1 MTALMTWLTPAAG
14 PGRDE
19 VAAVIDRLAAE
30 PGGPRF
36 VPHVTVAAGLEA
48 GEHEATRALTSLVA
62 DLPPFDVSFSEFG
75 CEQEYFRALYL
86 RAEPCAQL
94 GALREAAL
102 RAWALPQAPYLPH
115 LSLLYSSGVG
125 AGRKRAILG
134 DVGITLPLT
143 LLFDAVELWADP
155 GQGVSGWRRVA
166 RVPLPS
172 RLSQPPATV
181 PGTWK
186 EMARLPGASRQVS
199 SSGAT

>member
-1 MTALMTWLTPAAG
+1 MTALMIWLAPAAG

-30 PGGPRF
+30 QGGPRF
-36 VPHVTVAAGLEA
+36 APHVTVAAGSEA

-62 DLPPFDVSFSEFG
+62 DLPPFDVSFSGFG
-75 CEQEYFRALYL
+75 YEQEYFRALYL
-86 RAEPCAQL
+86 RAEPSAQL

-115 LSLLYSSGVG
+115 LSLLYSGVG
-125 AGRKRAILG
+125 TERKRAILG

-181 PGTWK
+181 PGPGK
-186 EMARLPGASRQVS
+186 GMARPAASRQVS